1 MAKPL
6 SDELA
11 ATPTVKEVSA
21 DKRLIRNLERTIDE
35 LERQLLDTRQA
46 KFTLPVG
53 PRKKTKGKRRGHCC
67 VIIPDSH
74 GSLIDPAACTAFLN
88 DLEQINPAEIVM
100 LGDHLDCG
108 GFLAQHHTL
117 GYVAQSEYT
126 FAEDV
131 DAANQFLDAIQKR
144 APKAEIHYISGNHE
158 RRVGAWIVTQT
169 LRNNADARYLES
181 MFAPEIVLHLKERG
195 IKHYSQGV
203 TYGGRT
209 VPAILKLDNR
219 NFMHGEFTGKNAAK
233 QHVDEFVCNITFG
246 HTHRADSYT
255 RRTVDDTFSAFNPG
269 CLCKLQQYYNH
280 SRLTH
285 HTHGYGIQSVGDEH
299 SFLQFNVPIIDGK
312 SYLQPLAAQLGG

>member
-144 APKAEIHYISGNHE
+144 APKAEIHYIAGNHE

-169 LRNNADARYLES
+169 LRNNADACYLES
-181 MFAPEIVLHLKERG
+181 MFAPEIVLHLEKRG
-195 IKHYSQGV
+195 IRYYQQGV
-203 TYGGRT
+203 SVNGRS
-209 VPAILKLDNR
+209 VPGIVRIDNR

-233 QHVDEFVCNITFG
+233 QHVDEYVCNISYG
-246 HTHRADSYT
+246 HTHRADFYT
-255 RRTVDDTFSAFNPG
+255 RRTVDETYSAFNPG
-269 CLCKLQQYYNH
+269 CLCQLQQYYNH

-299 SFLQFNVPIIDGK
+299 SFLQFNVPIINGT

>member
-11 ATPTVKEVSA
+11 ATPTTKEVSA
-21 DKRLIRNLERTIDE
+21 DKRLIRNLERTIEE

-53 PRKKTKGKRRGHCC
+53 PRKKTRGKRRGHCC

-74 GSLIDPAACTAFLN
+74 GSLIDPSACAAFLN
-88 DLEQINPAEIVM
+88 DLEKINPAEIVM
-100 LGDHLDCG
+100 LGDHLECG
-108 GFLAQHHTL
+108 GFLAQHHVL

-131 DAANQFLDAIQKR
+131 EAANQFLDAIQKR
-144 APKAEIHYISGNHE
+144 APKAEIHYMEGNHE
-158 RRVGAWIVTQT
+158 RRIGSWIVDQT
-169 LRNNADARYLES
+169 VKNNADARYLNS
-181 MFAPEIVLHLKERG
+181 LFSTSIVLHLEKRG
-195 IKHYSQGV
+195 IHFYPQGKRIN
-203 TYGGRT
+203 GCS
-209 VPAILKLDNR
+209 VPGMLTIDNR

-233 QHVDEFVCNITFG
+233 QHVDEYVCNLSYA

-255 RRTVDDTFSAFNPG
+255 RRTINETYSAFNPG
-269 CLCKLQQYYNH
+269 CLCVQQPYYAH

>member
-1 MAKPL
+1 MGKVRDALEERPSAKQQ
-6 SDELA
+6 SA
-11 ATPTVKEVSA
+11 AK
-21 DKRLIRNLERTIDE
+21 KRIGQLEKLVEE
-35 LERQLLDTRQA
+35 LEQQLRDMRQS
-46 KFTLPVG
+46 KFSLPVG

-67 VIIPDSH
+67 VIVPDSH
-74 GSLIDPAACTAFLN
+74 GSLIDPGACAAFLD
-88 DLEQINPAEIVM
+88 DLEKIQPAEIVM

-126 FAEDV
+126 FADDV
-131 DAANQFLDAIQKR
+131 NAANQFLDAIQKR
-144 APKAEIHYISGNHE
+144 APHAEIHYIMGNHE

-169 LRNNADARYLES
+169 LRNNADARYLQS
-181 MFAPEIVLHLKERG
+181 MFAPEVVLHLEQRG
-195 IKHYSQGV
+195 IRHYSQGV

-219 NFMHGEFTGKNAAK
+219 NYMHGEFTGKNAAK

-269 CLCKLQQYYNH
+269 CLCLLQQYYNH